1 MMNWD
6 PKILL
11 LVGFV
16 LLLLGV
22 GIPFLMVL
30 QVIDSTLFLNFFAF
44 IAQFLGLVFGFLGAM
59 SIVRRNRSKR
69 DR

>member
-1 MMNWD
+1 MINWD
-6 PKILL
+6 PKIL
-11 LVGFV
+11 VGIGFL

-30 QVIDSTLFLNFFAF
+30 QIIESTLFLNFFTY
-44 IAQFLGLVFGFLGAM
+44 IVQFLGLVLGFLGAM
-59 SIVRRNRSKR
+59 SFVRRSRSKR